1 MLLEP
6 KWGAR
11 ILGVCRALHALLV
24 LGLEVPVEGV
34 GVVVGAVVGV
44 FDDVVRVGLFRDPWL
59 LRKTSSWCFQRSE
72 LVS

>member
-6 KWGAR
+6 KWGASL
-11 ILGVCRALHALLV
+11 LGVCGALHALLV

-34 GVVVGAVVGV
+34 GIVVGAVVGV
-44 FDDVVRVGLFRDPWL
+44 FDDVVRVELFRDPWL

-72 LVS
+72 LAS